1 MARVAAIPIAISL
14 SSNNSAD
21 ALTETAFDQETG
33 VIRRHHLI
41 EEAKT
46 DLDLAYDEVK
56 RAEKSVMDLEF
67 EYNERMKDIAAG
79 SAVFLELNQEKEAKQ
94 EQHMLDQLYEMQNV
108 SAQRFAM
115 VSASFA
121 IVSSVNDEQM
131 SVDLI
136 RRILFRD
143 EFLRRYKVEIERAI
157 REFHRGLREYM
168 RKDSNADADR
178 RVRLNWTR
186 LEELAARQSQEIAA
200 IAS

>member
-1 MARVAAIPIAISL
+1 M
-14 SSNNSAD
+14 
-21 ALTETAFDQETG
+21 
-33 VIRRHHLI
+33 IRRHHLI
-41 EEAKT
+41 EEAKAE
-46 DLDLAYDEVK
+46 LDLAYEEVK

-67 EYNERMKDIAAG
+67 EYNERMKDISSG
-79 SAVFLELNQEKEAKQ
+79 SPVFFELNQEKEAKQ
-94 EQHMLDQLYEMQNV
+94 EQFMLDALYDMQNQ

-136 RRILFRD
+136 RRIMFRD
-143 EFLRRYKVEIERAI
+143 EFLRRYKVEIEKSI

-168 RKDSNADADR
+168 RKDSNEDADQ
-178 RVRLNWTR
+178 RVRKNWVS
-186 LEELAARQSQEIAA
+186 LEELAARQLTEVDA

>member
-1 MARVAAIPIAISL
+1 M
-14 SSNNSAD
+14 
-21 ALTETAFDQETG
+21 
-33 VIRRHHLI
+33 IRRHHLI
-41 EEAKT
+41 EEAKAE
-46 DLDLAYDEVK
+46 LDLAYEEVK

-67 EYNERMKDIAAG
+67 EYNERMKDISSG
-79 SAVFLELNQEKEAKQ
+79 SPVFFELNQEKEAKQ
-94 EQHMLDQLYEMQNV
+94 EQFMLDALYEMQNQ

-136 RRILFRD
+136 RRIMFRED
-143 EFLRRYKVEIERAI
+143 FLRRYKVEIEKSI

-168 RKDSNADADR
+168 RKESNEDADQ
-178 RVRLNWTR
+178 RVRKNWVS
-186 LEELAARQSQEIAA
+186 LEELAARQSTEIDA